1 MSEVLPRLIRE
12 LTNKFMNMNLQRGFT
27 IIELMTT
34 VALLAVMVVIGVP
47 AFTSTINSNEVVAN
61 SNSFLSALKLAR
73 TEATK
78 RRQNII
84 VCASANQ
91 TDCASNN
98 WSDGWIVF
106 EDTDSDS
113 TFDAGETIIDT
124 YDLPTGFAVTRA
136 SAGPDQIQFAA
147 TGLSDSTLAQTFTVC
162 KSNSNRGR
170 VFTVDRSGLV
180 TGANVNCP

>member
-1 MSEVLPRLIRE
+1 M
-12 LTNKFMNMNLQRGFT
+12 KKQLQRGFT
-27 IIELMTT
+27 IIELMIA
-34 VALLAVMVVIGVP
+34 VALIAVMVVIGVP

-91 TDCASNN
+91 SDCASNN

-106 EDTDSDS
+106 EDADNDAI
-113 TFDAGETIIDT
+113 FDAGETIIDT
-124 YDLPTGFAVTRA
+124 YDLPAGFTITRA
-136 SAGPDQIQFAA
+136 AAGPDQIQFAA
-147 TGLSDSTLAQTFTVC
+147 TGLSNSSLAQTFTVC
-162 KSNSNRGR
+162 KANTASGR

-180 TGANVNCP
+180 TGASVNCP